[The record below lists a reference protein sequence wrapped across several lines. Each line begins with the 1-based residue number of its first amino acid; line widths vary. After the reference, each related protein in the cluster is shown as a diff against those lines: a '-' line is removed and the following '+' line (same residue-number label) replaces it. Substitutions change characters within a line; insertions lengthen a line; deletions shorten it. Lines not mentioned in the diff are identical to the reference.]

1 MDLTFPR
8 EYQLLWRMI
17 REFAQSEVAPI
28 VREIID
34 EEGEIP
40 RE

>member
-1 MDLTFPR
+1 MGFTFPR

-17 REFAQSEVAPI
+17 REFAQNEVAPI
-28 VREIID
+28 VRKID